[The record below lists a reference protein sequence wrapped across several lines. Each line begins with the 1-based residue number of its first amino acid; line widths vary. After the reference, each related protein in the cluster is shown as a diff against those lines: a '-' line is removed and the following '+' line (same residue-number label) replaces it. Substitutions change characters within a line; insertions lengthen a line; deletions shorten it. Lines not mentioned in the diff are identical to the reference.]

1 MNGLALHCFIAP
13 NLRLANDFE
22 AIAHALPSLGPEVL
36 LPLSAHSPSLP
47 PAANFRFAVFGSGT
61 GLSAADKLATALE
74 DGKLQFAQLLG
85 AYILKHKP
93 GVSGIKVATNG
104 EIQETSFYTEA

>member
-1 MNGLALHCFIAP
+1 MILHISVNEKNAPFEVPDTLLHEADEFFARMNADMDRGWQMGRIWVERPDMTQRCQI
-13 NLRLANDFE
+13 
-22 AIAHALPSLGPEVL
+22 V
-36 LPLSAHSPSLP
+36 
-47 PAANFRFAVFGSGT
+47 
-61 GLSAADKLATALE
+61 ADKLATALE